1 LRHAECPSAYSLAW
15 IILAAD
21 VYKDV
26 GINVSLAI
34 NSARD
39 RLAAL
44 VEDPRTIEDTS
55 TIGLA
60 ALALGSE
67 PINNPFE
74 VEG

>member
-1 LRHAECPSAYSLAW
+1 M
-15 IILAAD
+15 ILAAD

-26 GINVSLAI
+26 GINVSTAV

-55 TIGLA
+55 TIALA
-60 ALALGSE
+60 ALALGLD
-67 PINNPFE
+67 PITNPFE

>member
-1 LRHAECPSAYSLAW
+1 M
-15 IILAAD
+15 ILAAD

-44 VEDPRTIEDTS
+44 VKDPRTTEDTS
-55 TIGLA
+55 TIALA
-60 ALALGSE
+60 ALPLGLD
-67 PINNPFE
+67 PISNPFE
-74 VEG
+74 VEV

>member
-1 LRHAECPSAYSLAW
+1 M
-15 IILAAD
+15 ILAAD

-26 GINVSLAI
+26 GINVSSAVD
-34 NSARD
+34 SARN
-39 RLAAL
+39 RLASL

-55 TIGLA
+55 TTGLA

-74 VEG
+74 VEE